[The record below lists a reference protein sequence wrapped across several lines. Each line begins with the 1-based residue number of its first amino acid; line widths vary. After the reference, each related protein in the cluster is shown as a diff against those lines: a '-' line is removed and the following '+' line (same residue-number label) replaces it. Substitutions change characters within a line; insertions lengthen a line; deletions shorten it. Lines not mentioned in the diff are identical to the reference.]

1 MAVVV
6 LAFVALLASWR
17 FAPDRLPP
25 GLQPVELMRLA
36 GISLPTSPPRR
47 PAPPESRY
55 DE

>member
-1 MAVVV
+1 MTIVV
-6 LAFVALLASWR
+6 LAFAALLASWR

-36 GISLPTSPPRR
+36 GISLPPRR